1 MRPES
6 DSGSIEC
13 RGNSGLLL
21 VRRLDPEAVKLAEKV
36 LPYEVIMGE
45 F

>member
-1 MRPES
+1 MRLES
-6 DSGSIEC
+6 DSGSVEC
-13 RGNSGLLL
+13 GGNSGLLL
-21 VRRLDPEAVKLAEKV
+21 VRGLDPEAMKLVEKV